1 MVAHGHHGEVSSIDL
16 AAIARHTATDEG
28 FVVEVDAAVSSE
40 LQSFRQSH
48 DPEGRHSSPDR
59 SVRDLR
65 ELLWSS
71 IDDVKTRDLDQVEYA
86 ERLPD
91 GGTRVLIGI
100 ADVDAFVAKGS
111 AIDRRAAVNATSVYT
126 GVQTFPML
134 PEELSTGLTS
144 LLPDQDRLVVV
155 TEITVGPNGDVKEAN
170 VYRAIVHNQAKLAYT
185 AVGDWLDGKARMP
198 DAVKDKSGLEEQIR
212 LQHETASRLGEFRKH
227 NGAIELGTIQT
238 TPSVDER
245 GKVVELM
252 MIEPNAARDLISN
265 FMIAANVAMAQF
277 LETQGGPSLRRVV
290 RTPEHWDRIVEIA
303 AELGEELPATADSL
317 ALNDFLE
324 HRRKADPDRFPDLSL
339 AVVKALGPGEYAVQL
354 PGEEGEG
361 HFGLAVTDYTHSTAP
376 NRRYADLV
384 TQRMVK
390 AVLKDEA
397 ALDDAAAP
405 NTAKESTGSATKLN
419 STSERHAVS
428 TTRGSGWVSATEKQV
443 TFTRDTTTSRSVPYT
458 AEELKQIAEHCT
470 EREDAARKVER
481 KIRKMAAALLLRD
494 QIGREFDA
502 IVTGVSPKGVFAR
515 TCKPPVDGRV
525 VKGEEDLGVGDKIR
539 VRLKDVDPKRGFI
552 DFTRFAKGW

>member
-1 MVAHGHHGEVSSIDL
+1 MVAHGHYGEVSSIDL

-40 LQSFRQSH
+40 LQSFQQSQ
-48 DPEGRHSSPDR
+48 DPEERHFSLDR

-71 IDDVKTRDLDQVEYA
+71 IDDAKTRDLDQVEYT

-111 AIDRRAAVNATSVYT
+111 AIDRRAGVNATSVYT

-155 TEITVGPNGDVKEAN
+155 TEITVGPDGAVKNGN
-170 VYRAIVHNQAKLAYT
+170 VYRALVRNQAKLSYT
-185 AVGDWLDGKARMP
+185 AIGDWLDGKARTP

-212 LQHETASRLGEFRKH
+212 LQHETASRLGEFRKQ

-238 TPSVDER
+238 TPRVDER
-245 GKVVELM
+245 GKVVELI

-303 AELGEELPATADSL
+303 AELGEDLPAKADSL

-324 HRRKADPDRFPDLSL
+324 RRRKADPDRFPDLSL

-390 AVLKDEA
+390 AVLKD
-397 ALDDAAAP
+397 AAAP
-405 NTAKESTGSATKLN
+405 NNPDESVSSADGSN
-419 STSERHAVS
+419 I
-428 TTRGSGWVSATEKQV
+428 SGAA
-443 TFTRDTTTSRSVPYT
+443 SVPYT
-458 AEELKQIAEHCT
+458 ADELKQIAEHCT

-539 VRLKDVDPKRGFI
+539 VRLRDVDPKRGFI